1 MKIKNIL
8 LCGLGAIALVSCND
22 FLGGDEEAPSKFGQ
36 NIVYGSVTQANNAL
50 NAAYASLTSGNSF
63 GNMLYNS
70 MMLNSD
76 VDFTT
81 NTNSEAT
88 NTTPKRFDVDA
99 RDGNSEKLYNALM
112 AGIKDANVFLDG
124 MEESSLREGPD
135 SLQAKHMI
143 GQAKVLRAINYYE
156 LMWYFGD
163 VPFAMES
170 AYKTGV
176 ISPEVKTRDV
186 IAETLIKDLIA
197 VAPDMYSDKETD
209 KVQSVEYVSQEA
221 CYAMIARLAMQAAGY
236 RLVSAGTTGYEMQQ
250 PEATVRNKY
259 YKIALDYT
267 DSIINRKGHSLGK
280 NYREVFIDE
289 CNYKVAAGDDPIFE
303 IPFAKKTS
311 GNFGYAQ
318 GPTVSKNSSNVSPFS
333 QGVCNGGVRL
343 SSFYRFSFG
352 ENDVRKDY
360 VCGLWYYDAQ
370 GVPTPRLDFTNHN
383 NKWSKMWTSTGLGA
397 ETEGSTGIN
406 MPYIRYADVL
416 LTNAEAANELGD
428 IAQAKKDLKVVRERA
443 FRGADNQSSMVNDY
457 VDAIA
462 TKDAMTDAILNE
474 RAWEFAGENIRWK
487 DLVRYNKYS
496 EVIAK
501 TFFLYVAAGQL
512 AEDGQSVYLDAVS
525 SYDNVDYAN
534 VLAPTYDF
542 CRVNR
547 TDVNPNFANS
557 SAYQLYF
564 VNVDVPTATPKTK
577 PNAYELVNKYGKY
590 SFKTAKEC
598 GGTDESKDWQEA
610 KFIANFYKDGE
621 GLRDELRYS
630 MYGYIYLDVADNV
643 HIRQNATSYTT
654 FNQAV
659 TKDTFKDTSKFPA
672 VRYILPLPAEVIS
685 RGGYTNGYGY

>member
-112 AGIKDANVFLDG
+112 AGVKEANVFLDG
-124 MEESSLREGPD
+124 MAESSLEAGPD
-135 SLQAKHMI
+135 SLQAKHMK

-163 VPFAMES
+163 VPFALES
-170 AYKTGV
+170 AYKSGV
-176 ISPEVKTRDV
+176 ISPEIKTREY
-186 IAETLIKDLIA
+186 IAEALINDLIEA
-197 VAPDMYSDKETD
+197 APDMYSDKETS
-209 KVQSVEYVSQEA
+209 KVQSVEYISQEA

-236 RLVSAGTTGYEMQQ
+236 RLVSVGNSGYEMQQ
-250 PEATVRNKY
+250 PEAAVRKKY
-259 YKIALDYT
+259 YEIALAYT
-267 DSIINRKGHSLGK
+267 DSIINRAGHSLTK
-280 NYREVFIDE
+280 DYRDVFIDE
-289 CNYKVAAGDDPIFE
+289 CNYKVASGDDPIFE

-318 GPTVSKNSSNVSPFS
+318 GPAVGKNSNNVSPFS
-333 QGVCNGGVRL
+333 QGVCNGGVRV
-343 SSFYRFSFG
+343 SSFYRLSFG
-352 ENDVRKDY
+352 ENDARKDY

-370 GVPTPRLDFTNHN
+370 GLPTPRLDFTNHN

-416 LTNAEAANELGD
+416 LTNAEANNELGHLND
-428 IAQAKKDLKVVRERA
+428 AKLRLQEVRDRA
-443 FRGADNQSSMVNDY
+443 FRGADNKSSMVEDY
-457 VDAIA
+457 LTAIT
-462 TKDAMTDAILNE
+462 TKEQMTEALLKE

-512 AEDGQSVYLDAVS
+512 AEEGQSAYLDAVS
-525 SYDNVDYAN
+525 TYDNIDYAN
-534 VLAPTYDF
+534 LLAASYDY

-547 TDVNPNFANS
+547 TDIDPNFANS

-577 PNAYELVNKYGKY
+577 PNAYDLSNKNGKY
-590 SFKTAKEC
+590 TFKTAKEC
-598 GGTDESKDWQEA
+598 GGTDESKDWQTA
-610 KFIANFYKDGE
+610 NFIANFYKDGD
-621 GLRDELRYS
+621 GLKPEVRYS
-630 MYGYIYLDVADNV
+630 MYGYIYLDVADMV
-643 HIRQNATSYTT
+643 HIKQNATSYKT
-654 FNQAV
+654 FGEAV
-659 TKDTFKDTSKFPA
+659 TKDSFKDKNLFPA
-672 VRYILPLPAEVIS
+672 VRYILPLPAEAIS

>member
-1 MKIKNIL
+1 MNIKNIL

-22 FLGGDEEAPSKFGQ
+22 YLGGDEEAPSKFGQ

-76 VDFTT
+76 VDFAT

-99 RDGNSEKLYNALM
+99 RDGNSEKLYGALM
-112 AGIKDANVFLDG
+112 AGVKDANVFLDG
-124 MEESSLREGPD
+124 MANSNLFNGPD
-135 SLQAKHMI
+135 SLQAKHMV

-163 VPFAMES
+163 VPFALSS
-170 AYKTGV
+170 AYTTGE
-176 ISPEVKTRDV
+176 ISPAVATREV
-186 IAETLIKDLIA
+186 IADSLINDLIKA
-197 VAPDMYSDKETD
+197 APYMYSDKVTD
-209 KVQSVEYVSQEA
+209 KVQSVEYISQEA

-236 RLVSAGTTGYEMQQ
+236 RLVSAGTTGYEMKQ
-250 PEATVRNKY
+250 PEAAVRNKY
-259 YKIALDYT
+259 YNIALVYT
-267 DSIINRKGHSLGK
+267 DSIINRKGHSLSK
-280 NYREVFIDE
+280 NYRDVFIDE
-289 CNYKVAAGDDPIFE
+289 CNYRTAANDDPIFE

-318 GPTVSKNSSNVSPFS
+318 GPTVSKNASNVSPFS
-333 QGVCNGGVRL
+333 QGVTNGGVRL

-352 ENDVRKDY
+352 ENDLRKDY
-360 VCGLWYYDAQ
+360 VCGYWYYDAS
-370 GVPTPRLDFTNHN
+370 GVPTPRMDFTNHN
-383 NKWSKMWTSTGLGA
+383 NKWSKLWTATGLGA

-416 LTNAEAANELGD
+416 LTNAEAANQLGD
-428 IAQAKKDLKVVRERA
+428 IAKAKEDLTTVRERA
-443 FRGADNQSSMVNDY
+443 FRGADNYSSMVTEY
-457 VDAIA
+457 VAAI
-462 TKDAMTDAILNE
+462 TTQDEMTEAILNE
-474 RAWEFAGENIRWK
+474 RKWEFAGENIRWK
-487 DLVRYNKYS
+487 DLVRYNKYG

-512 AEDGQSVYLDAVS
+512 AEDGQSSYLDAVS
-525 SYDNVDYAN
+525 TYDNIDYVK

-547 TDVNPNFANS
+547 TDVNPNFPNS
-557 SAYQLYF
+557 SAYQIYF
-564 VNVDVPTATPKTK
+564 VNTDVPTATPKTK
-577 PNAYELVNKYGKY
+577 PNVYELVDKYGKY
-590 SFKTAKEC
+590 TFKSAKDC
-598 GGTDESKDWQEA
+598 GGTDDSKDWQEA
-610 KFIANFYKDGE
+610 KFIANFYRDGE
-621 GLRDELRYS
+621 GLRDEVRYS

-643 HIRQNATSYTT
+643 HVRQNATSYTT
-654 FNQAV
+654 FGEAL
-659 TKDTFKDTSKFPA
+659 TKESLKNINKFPA
-672 VRYILPLPAEVIS
+672 VRYILPIPAEVVV